1 MLRGGSN
8 LATLH
13 GMRKSLVIAAREY
26 VAAVKTKSFV
36 IGIILTPLF
45 MFGSVW
51 VQSQARKVVDTDP
64 QKVAV
69 IDHTP
74 NAALAGAL
82 VKANEVRTQT
92 QLTDETG
99 RAIAPRFD
107 LEIVAPIEDTDAQRL
122 ALADRVRSGELLAYV
137 EIGADLVKP
146 GESTT
151 TASDSIPSASDSIPS
166 ASDLTD
172 EASASPSAT
181 EKTSGTEKASA
192 TDASAAAAKIDARLI
207 RYSTGR
213 PTYMTFREWMRQA
226 IYLPL
231 LNERAR
237 LYNLPG
243 ETVRDLAVTPTVIES
258 PMPVRDASGS
268 PVYPTNAP
276 TSVTSILIPSVLCIL
291 MMLPVLIGASPL
303 AMNVIEEKQLR
314 IAEVLLGGVR
324 PFDLMLGKLIGGA
337 GVSMTLAL
345 IYLAGSFYVAAQL
358 DAAKYLNAQM
368 LGTFLIFTMIAV
380 FLYGAIFVAAGAAV
394 TNIKESQAVVSPL
407 IILLVIPVML
417 MPMVVQ
423 QPDGMLARILS
434 FFPLTAPMT
443 IVALTG
449 VPPAPEWWYIL
460 LSGGVSIASALVIV
474 WAAGRIFRVGILSNS
489 KPASVG
495 EAVRWMIKG

>member
-1 MLRGGSN
+1 
-8 LATLH
+8 
-13 GMRKSLVIAAREY
+13 MRKSLVIAAREY

-51 VQSQARKVVDTDP
+51 VQSQARKVVDTQP
-64 QKVAV
+64 QKVV
-69 IDHTP
+69 IVDHTP

-92 QLTDETG
+92 QLADETG

-107 LEIVAPIEDTDAQRL
+107 LEIVAPIADTDAQRL
-122 ALADRVRSGELLAYV
+122 ALADRVRAGELLAYV

-146 GESTT
+146 VDSTA
-151 TASDSIPSASDSIPS
+151 TASDSTPSVSES
-166 ASDLTD
+166 TH
-172 EASASPSAT
+172 EASASTSAT
-181 EKTSGTEKASA
+181 E
-192 TDASAAAAKIDARLI
+192 AAAAKIDARLI

-231 LNERAR
+231 LNERSR
-237 LYNLPG
+237 IYNLPG

-258 PMPVRDASGS
+258 PMPVRDATGS
-268 PVYPTNAP
+268 AVYPTNAP

-345 IYLAGSFYVAAQL
+345 IYLAGSLYVAAQL

-368 LGTFLIFTMIAV
+368 LGTFVIFTMIAV

-423 QPDGMLARILS
+423 QPDGMLARFLS

-449 VPPAPEWWYIL
+449 VPPAPAWWYIL
-460 LSGGVSIASALVIV
+460 LSGGVSVASALVIV

-495 EAVRWMIKG
+495 EAVRWMVKG

>member
-1 MLRGGSN
+1 
-8 LATLH
+8 
-13 GMRKSLVIAAREY
+13 MRKSLVIAAREY

-51 VQSQARKVVDTDP
+51 VQSQARKVVDTQP
-64 QKVAV
+64 QRVAIV
-69 IDHTP
+69 DHTP
-74 NAALAGAL
+74 NSALADAL
-82 VKANEVRTQT
+82 VRANELRTKNDI
-92 QLTDETG
+92 TDETG

-107 LEIVAPIEDTDAQRL
+107 LEIVPPIPDTDAQRL
-122 ALADRVRSGELLAYV
+122 SLADRVRAGELLAYV

-146 GESTT
+146 VESAP
-151 TASDSIPSASDSIPS
+151 ASNISREASTEALTE
-166 ASDLTD
+166 AST
-172 EASASPSAT
+172 EVSNEEGSSASASS
-181 EKTSGTEKASA
+181 
-192 TDASAAAAKIDARLI
+192 SAAGSKIDARLI

-231 LNERAR
+231 LSERSR
-237 LYNLPG
+237 VYNLPG

-258 PMPVRDASGS
+258 PMPERDVSGS
-268 PVYPTNAP
+268 TVYPTNAP

-345 IYLAGSFYVAAQL
+345 IYLAGSLYVAAQL

-368 LGTFLIFTMIAV
+368 LGTFVLFTMIAV

-423 QPDGMLARILS
+423 QPDGMLARFLS

-449 VPPAPEWWYIL
+449 VPPAPQWWYIV
-460 LSGGVSIASALVIV
+460 LSGAVSIASALVIV

-489 KPASVG
+489 KPASLG
-495 EAVRWMIKG
+495 EAVRWMVKG